1 MLHPAIYLLT
11 YVFITIS
18 NALAANCDTKV
29 KRNSTKSSTFVKI
42 FKMSTKKHQ
51 AGFVNII
58 GKPNVGKSTLMNIL
72 VGERVSIIT
81 SKAQTTRHRIVGLT
95 NSENYQ
101 IVYSDTPGMLK
112 PQYELQKNMMSFV
125 NISLEDADIILFVTD
140 LYETDTDIEHII
152 EKINQSGVPVL
163 LVINKIDLAKEG
175 QLEAVTTYWTS
186 RIKAELV
193 IPISAGEKF
202 NIEKIS
208 QEILD
213 RLPEH
218 PAFYD
223 KDELS
228 DRSERFFA
236 SEIIREK
243 IFTNYKKEVP
253 YSTEVS
259 IEDFK
264 EDATMIR
271 IRANIFVERES
282 QKGIMIG
289 EKGKMLKKVGI
300 ESREELE
307 KFFGKKVFLETFVKV
322 EADWRKNKLKL
333 KKFGYDPT

>member
-1 MLHPAIYLLT
+1 MDPQ
-11 YVFITIS
+11 
-18 NALAANCDTKV
+18 
-29 KRNSTKSSTFVKI
+29 
-42 FKMSTKKHQ
+42 KHQ

-72 VGERVSIIT
+72 VGERLSIIT
-81 SKAQTTRHRIVGLT
+81 SKAQTTRHRIIGLT
-95 NSENYQ
+95 NSDNYQ
-101 IVYSDTPGMLK
+101 IVFSDTPGMLK

-140 LYETDTDIEHII
+140 LFETEADIEHVI
-152 EKINQSGVPVL
+152 EKINESGVPVL
-163 LVINKIDLAKEG
+163 LVINKIDLAKPG
-175 QLEAVTTYWTS
+175 QLEEIITYWTS
-186 RIKAELV
+186 RIKSELV

-202 NIEKIS
+202 NTEKIM

-223 KDELS
+223 KAELS

-243 IFTNYKKEVP
+243 IFENYKKEIP
-253 YSTEVS
+253 YSSEVS

-264 EDATMIR
+264 VKKNIIS
-271 IRANIFVERES
+271 IRAIIYVERDS
-282 QKGIMIG
+282 QKGIIIG
-289 EKGKMLKKVGI
+289 EKGAALKKVGI
-300 ESREELE
+300 QAREELE
-307 KFFGKKVFLETFVKV
+307 RFFGKKVFLETFVKV
-322 EADWRKNKLKL
+322 EQDWRKNKLKL